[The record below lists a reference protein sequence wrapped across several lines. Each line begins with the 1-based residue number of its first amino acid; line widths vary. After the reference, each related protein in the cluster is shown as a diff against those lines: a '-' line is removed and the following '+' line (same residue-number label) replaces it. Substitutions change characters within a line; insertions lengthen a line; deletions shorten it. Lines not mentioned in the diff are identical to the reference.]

1 MGGGLLQLV
10 AYGAQDIYLTGNPQ
24 ITFFKTVF
32 RRHTNFAIQSVE
44 QTINGSVKP
53 GSQIN
58 FNISRDGDLL
68 SNIILKMNGQ
78 TNDSFSCIDYVECE
92 IGGQVIDKQYNLW
105 MNIWCDLTH
114 NIDKTKMLN
123 KLRNGIDTQSTDTIV
138 DQNQPSP
145 AALNNIAVDE
155 IISYPGTED
164 IAPKCIIKHPA
175 TGVIYFSKVVGADDV
190 LTRINVDGSVEDAHP
205 TTNFGFSAIHEIDID
220 GGNHIYGIQQ
230 GNDMVTRLTLS
241 PVNGFGN
248 AIWKQ
253 IIGPGK
259 ANAGANEGLNPSISN
274 GVDTIGYYAG
284 GLNSV
289 TANSNMV
296 LLASNNVKKIIS
308 RVYFNEDQHYQE
320 TIYNLHPNP
329 GSTVSGLLN
338 NGSGF
343 TDGDSSVAQLTN
355 YSSSSYVISHDDS
368 FMIIA
373 DTNQGIIRK
382 INLVSGNYETT
393 TVVGD
398 ITLGNVDQRGVNVD
412 GGLGVGKVH
421 TVYGM
426 DITNDNRY
434 VLFGDRNSLRQ
445 LDLNNNTITTLNDNI
460 SGQTGIPSNVLSFT
474 GISIHPNQQYALI
487 NNYYHHIIKIDL
499 TTGSYDAT
507 IWFGDG
513 VAGHTATRI
522 EYPWG
527 IKIAGSGNYVVVGG
541 GGNYDGSFR
550 YFDTNAQPHPA
561 DGSWVGNH
569 IGTSRSWH
577 VAMSDADDFVYIGT
591 QSGNSEGIYRYNAS
605 TDPSTYDSSNIL
617 PTTILTGYG
626 SGGSSSLVVDR
637 KGHNLY
643 WYDITTN
650 QLRSISLVQPSS
662 IIPNYYFK
670 QHTSIL
676 KDVNG
681 TQSTIHTM
689 KIADNDDIYL
699 FFTDKPGLY
708 KVAAGADREDT
719 PTYLCPGSEV
729 IERGNGI
736 LIHTDGTLYLSC
748 RQTHKIYK
756 YKDDVFT
763 HIAGS
768 GTQGNDNNANPL
780 EASFSSP
787 RGLCITNYNDLLI
800 CDDDNSNPKKGDVRV
815 MGGYKPVTVTT
826 SVSVPEP
833 SYVPLQFWFCRNPGL
848 ALPLIALQYHEVKI
862 NVKLAESL
870 NNVTNIEAWGDYIYL
885 DTDERR
891 RFAQLSH
898 EYLIEQTQF
907 SNRLSLGQYQITN
920 SVAKDISSIEE
931 LRFNH
936 PVKEIVWTI
945 EQVNDDENL
954 GKASACSIFNNGG
967 TQAIRVNSAL
977 LQFNGSDRFYE
988 RDGKY
993 FGDIQRYQ
1001 KHTGAGIRNTRLGV
1015 GSNNLISD
1023 LVTSKWYPNISSVQ
1037 IYSFAL
1043 NPEEHQP
1050 SSTCNFSRLDNAIIK
1065 NEFKTTSHNGTYSY
1079 FLNVFAH
1086 SYNVLRIMSGMGGL
1100 AYSN

>member
-44 QTINGSVKP
+44 QTINGNIKP
-53 GSQIN
+53 DSKIN

-68 SNIILKMNGQ
+68 SNIILKMDGQ
-78 TNDSFSCIDYVECE
+78 TDDSFSCIEYVECE

-114 NIDKTKMLN
+114 DLDKTKLLN
-123 KLRNGIDTQSTDTIV
+123 KLRNGIDTTTTTMIV

-145 AALNNIAVDE
+145 AALNNITVDE

-164 IAPKCIIKHPA
+164 VAPKCIIKHPA
-175 TGVIYFSKVVGADDV
+175 TGTIYFSKSVGSNNI
-190 LTRINVDGSVEDAHP
+190 LTRINVDGTVEEAHP
-205 TTNFGFSAIHEIDID
+205 TTHFGISIHEIDID
-220 GGNHIYGIQQ
+220 GGHNIYGIQQ
-230 GNDMVTRLTLS
+230 GNDYVTRLTLS
-241 PVNGFGN
+241 ATNGIGN
-248 AIWKQ
+248 AMWRHIV
-253 IIGPGK
+253 GPGK

-296 LLASNNVKKIIS
+296 LLASNSVKKIIS

-320 TIYNLHPNP
+320 TVYNVGNVPV
-329 GSTVSGLLN
+329 GGATVLN
-338 NGSGF
+338 NGIGLN
-343 TDGDSSVAQLTN
+343 DGDYTNAQLPNGRKILRGSPDNSTLVVSMIN
-355 YSSSSYVISHDDS
+355 TGVIK
-368 FMIIA
+368 
-373 DTNQGIIRK
+373 K
-382 INLVSGNYETT
+382 INLSSGNFETT
-393 TVVGD
+393 TIVGD
-398 ITLGNVDQRGVNVD
+398 NTLGPDVDQRGHTA
-412 GGLGVGKVH
+412 GGPGVGQIHGVH
-421 TVYGM
+421 DLKFFPNNPNMILAT
-426 DITNDNRY
+426 TNSPLGAAAGY
-434 VLFGDRNSLRQ
+434 YLR
-445 LDLNNNTITTLNDNI
+445 T
-460 SGQTGIPSNVLSFT
+460 
-474 GISIHPNQQYALI
+474 
-487 NNYYHHIIKIDL
+487 IDL
-499 TTGSYDAT
+499 TTSTISPTYGPFPIQVFDFHPSGDYIIGCTNTLNAT
-507 IWFGDG
+507 LVKVNLNTTPYTSETWLQPNYIKNN
-513 VAGHTATRI
+513 T
-522 EYPWG
+522 YPWG
-527 IKIAGSGNYVVVGG
+527 IHFSPDGNALIQYSTAYTDNGLYYYFDVNTPHPDQANIHYGTKTSTYYARQSAIDWNNNIIYHTEVNTSGNPGVLKRQGISPRGSNLSFQTTYTYTAGYPIGIGNNTQMGITNDGVHMYVNVDDHKLDRV
-541 GGNYDGSFR
+541 
-550 YFDTNAQPHPA
+550 TLLNA
-561 DGSWVGNH
+561 
-569 IGTSRSWH
+569 
-577 VAMSDADDFVYIGT
+577 
-591 QSGNSEGIYRYNAS
+591 
-605 TDPSTYDSSNIL
+605 
-617 PTTILTGYG
+617 TTL
-626 SGGSSSLVVDR
+626 
-637 KGHNLY
+637 
-643 WYDITTN
+643 
-650 QLRSISLVQPSS
+650 
-662 IIPNYYFK
+662 IPNYYFK

-689 KIADNDDIYL
+689 KIADNNDIYL

-967 TQAIRVNSAL
+967 TQAIRINSAL

-1065 NEFKTTSHNGTYSY
+1065 NKFKTTSHNGTYSY

-1086 SYNVLRIMSGMGGL
+1086 NYNVLRIMSGMGGL

>member
-44 QTINGSVKP
+44 QTINGSVKS
-53 GSQIN
+53 GSKIN

-68 SNIILKMNGQ
+68 SNIILKMDGQ
-78 TNDSFSCIDYVECE
+78 TDDSFSCIEYVECE

-114 NIDKTKMLN
+114 DLDKTKMLN
-123 KLRNGIDTQSTDTIV
+123 KLRNGIDTTTTTMIV

-164 IAPKCIIKHPA
+164 VAPKCIIKHPA
-175 TGVIYFSKVVGADDV
+175 TGTIYFSKSVGSNNI
-190 LTRINVDGSVEDAHP
+190 LTRINVDGTVEEAHP
-205 TTNFGFSAIHEIDID
+205 TTHFGISIHEIDID
-220 GGNHIYGIQQ
+220 GGHNIYGIQQ
-230 GNDMVTRLTLS
+230 GNDYVTRLTLS
-241 PVNGFGN
+241 ATNGIGN
-248 AIWKQ
+248 AMWRHIV
-253 IIGPGK
+253 GPGK

-289 TANSNMV
+289 TANSNML
-296 LLASNNVKKIIS
+296 LLASNSVKKIIS

-320 TIYNLHPNP
+320 TVYNVGNVPV
-329 GSTVSGLLN
+329 GSTTVLN
-338 NGSGF
+338 NGIGLN
-343 TDGDSSVAQLTN
+343 DGDYTNAQLPNGRKILRGSPDNSTLVVAMIN
-355 YSSSSYVISHDDS
+355 TGVIK
-368 FMIIA
+368 
-373 DTNQGIIRK
+373 K
-382 INLVSGNYETT
+382 INLSSGNFETT
-393 TVVGD
+393 TIVGD
-398 ITLGNVDQRGVNVD
+398 NSLGPNVDQRGHAA
-412 GGLGVGKVH
+412 GGPGVGQIHGVH
-421 TVYGM
+421 DLKFFPNNPNMILATTHSPLGAAAGY
-426 DITNDNRY
+426 Y
-434 VLFGDRNSLRQ
+434 LR
-445 LDLNNNTITTLNDNI
+445 T
-460 SGQTGIPSNVLSFT
+460 
-474 GISIHPNQQYALI
+474 
-487 NNYYHHIIKIDL
+487 IDL
-499 TTGSYDAT
+499 TTSTISPTYGPFPIQVFDFHPSGDYIIGCTNTLNAT
-507 IWFGDG
+507 LVKVNLNTTPYTSETWLQPNY
-513 VAGHTATRI
+513 VKNNT
-522 EYPWG
+522 YPWG
-527 IKIAGSGNYVVVGG
+527 IHFSPDGNALIQYSTAYTDNGLYYYFDVNTPHPDQANIHYGTKTSTYYARQSAIDWNNNIIYHTEVNTSGNPGVLKRQGISPRGSNLSFQTTYTYTAGYPIGIGNNTQMGITNDGVHMYVNV
-541 GGNYDGSFR
+541 
-550 YFDTNAQPHPA
+550 
-561 DGSWVGNH
+561 
-569 IGTSRSWH
+569 
-577 VAMSDADDFVYIGT
+577 DDHKLDRV
-591 QSGNSEGIYRYNAS
+591 NLLNAS
-605 TDPSTYDSSNIL
+605 TL
-617 PTTILTGYG
+617 
-626 SGGSSSLVVDR
+626 
-637 KGHNLY
+637 
-643 WYDITTN
+643 
-650 QLRSISLVQPSS
+650 
-662 IIPNYYFK
+662 IPNYYFK

-689 KIADNDDIYL
+689 KIADNNDIYL

-768 GTQGNDNNANPL
+768 GTEGNDNNANPL

-826 SVSVPEP
+826 TVSIPEP

-848 ALPLIALQYHEVKI
+848 ALPLIALQYHEVRI
-862 NVKLAESL
+862 IIQLAESL

-907 SNRLSLGQYQITN
+907 SNRLSLGQHQITN
-920 SVAKDISSIEE
+920 STSKEISNIEE

-936 PVKEIVWTI
+936 PVKEVVWTI

-954 GKASACSIFNNGG
+954 GKASACSILNNGG

-1001 KHTGAGIRNTRLGV
+1001 KHTGAGLRNTRLGV
-1015 GSNNLISD
+1015 GSND
-1023 LVTSKWYPNISSVQ
+1023 LVSTQVTSKWYPKVSSVQ
-1037 IYSFAL
+1037 LYSFAL

-1065 NEFKTTSHNGTYSY
+1065 NVFETTSHNGTYSY

-1086 SYNVLRIMSGMGGL
+1086 NYNVLRIMSGMGGL